1 MCFTTHS
8 WVNWRIRACLRGKI
22 RARQFGIGISR
33 CDERAVPRGRAMQRL
48 TGTKRLDIGEALP
61 GLSVAAPKGASRGAV
76 AQLGERYTRT
86 VEVGGSTPLGS
97 TCGFLHCPSTR
108 AELRPGSASSGR
120 RNLMLLDEQRPVST
134 ARGSRRPEVP
144 EVPGQDERLSGLSH
158 RHHHG
163 VSQVEP
169 RCFVPLEELE
179 SSTMLRVRWAVE
191 NVRAVK

>member
-1 MCFTTHS
+1 
-8 WVNWRIRACLRGKI
+8 
-22 RARQFGIGISR
+22 
-33 CDERAVPRGRAMQRL
+33 
-48 TGTKRLDIGEALP
+48 
-61 GLSVAAPKGASRGAV
+61 
-76 AQLGERYTRT
+76 
-86 VEVGGSTPLGS
+86 
-97 TCGFLHCPSTR
+97 
-108 AELRPGSASSGR
+108 LRPGSASSGR

-169 RCFVPLEELE
+169 RCFVSLEELE

>member
-1 MCFTTHS
+1 
-8 WVNWRIRACLRGKI
+8 
-22 RARQFGIGISR
+22 
-33 CDERAVPRGRAMQRL
+33 
-48 TGTKRLDIGEALP
+48 
-61 GLSVAAPKGASRGAV
+61 
-76 AQLGERYTRT
+76 
-86 VEVGGSTPLGS
+86 
-97 TCGFLHCPSTR
+97 
-108 AELRPGSASSGR
+108 
-120 RNLMLLDEQRPVST
+120 MLLDEQRPVST

-179 SSTMLRVRWAVE
+179 SSMMLRVRWAVE